1 MRDLLAVGLVV
12 LLVLLAL
19 SMATTLRWRYRDH
32 ERTRRKLRDEGR
44 TVIAEVPVEDRL
56 EFFSEDAGAFY
67 WAGRTIPKLE
77 IRAAQLLISGAP
89 LATVRARRGGP
100 SDATDPPDGADSPDG
115 AAVPEVERERWDV
128 AIDTAG
134 ERVLVACGSIRQQVS
149 QELARS
155 VFDAVRRAV
164 EAHDRDAPPG
174 AG

>member
-1 MRDLLAVGLVV
+1 MRDLLAVGVVV

-32 ERTRRKLRDEGR
+32 ARIRGRLREEGR
-44 TVIAEVPVEDRL
+44 RVVAEVPVEDRL

-67 WAGRTIPKLE
+67 WAGRTIPKRE
-77 IRAAQLLISGAP
+77 IRAARLLISGAP
-89 LATVRARRGGP
+89 LATVRARRGGAP
-100 SDATDPPDGADSPDG
+100 AASDPPD
-115 AAVPEVERERWDV
+115 AAAAPEVERERWDV
-128 AIDTAG
+128 AIETGG
-134 ERVLVACGSIRQQVS
+134 EQILVECGAIRQQVS

-164 EAHDRDAPPG
+164 EACDEPAPHG

>member
-32 ERTRRKLRDEGR
+32 ARIRGRLREEGR
-44 TVIAEVPVEDRL
+44 NVVAEVPVEDRL

-67 WAGRTIPKLE
+67 WAGRTIPKRE
-77 IRAAQLLISGAP
+77 IRAARLLISGAP
-89 LATVRARRGGP
+89 LATVRARRGGVP
-100 SDATDPPDGADSPDG
+100 EASDPEDD
-115 AAVPEVERERWDV
+115 AAPAEVERERWDV
-128 AIDTAG
+128 AIETDH
-134 ERVLVACGSIRQQVS
+134 ERVLVECGAIRQQVS

-164 EAHDRDAPPG
+164 EEQDQHAPHG
-174 AG
+174 DD

>member
-32 ERTRRKLRDEGR
+32 TRIRRRLRDEGR
-44 TVIAEVPVEDRL
+44 SIVAEVPVADRL

-67 WAGRTIPKLE
+67 WSGRSIAKRE

-89 LATVRARRGGP
+89 LATVRARRGSAP
-100 SDATDPPDGADSPDG
+100 EAPDPPD
-115 AAVPEVERERWDV
+115 AAAPAEVERERWDV
-128 AIDTAG
+128 AIETGG
-134 ERVLVACGSIRQQVS
+134 ERILVECGAIRQQVS

-155 VFDAVRRAV
+155 VFEAVRRAV
-164 EAHDRDAPPG
+164 EAQDQRG
-174 AG
+174 AGLRGPR

>member
-32 ERTRRKLRDEGR
+32 ARIRRRLRDEGR
-44 TVIAEVPVEDRL
+44 SVVAEVPVEDRL
-56 EFFSEDAGAFY
+56 EFFSEDTGAFY
-67 WAGRTIPKLE
+67 WAGRTIPKRE

-89 LATVRARRGGP
+89 LATVRARGGAV
-100 SDATDPPDGADSPDG
+100 SEAPDGT
-115 AAVPEVERERWDV
+115 AVAEIERERWDV
-128 AIDTAG
+128 AIDTDTG
-134 ERVLVACGSIRQQVS
+134 RVLVECGSIRQQVS

-155 VFDAVRRAV
+155 VFDAVKRAV
-164 EAHDRDAPPG
+164 EADDDSAPRG